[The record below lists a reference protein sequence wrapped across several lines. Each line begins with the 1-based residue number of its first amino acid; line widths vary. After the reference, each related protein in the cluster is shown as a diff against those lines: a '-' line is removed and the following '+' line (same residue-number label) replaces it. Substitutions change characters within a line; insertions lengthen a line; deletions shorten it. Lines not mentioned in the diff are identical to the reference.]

1 MSLNR
6 AGKESWFPAAIEIF
20 ALTNLAIAQPL
31 FNVLSKGPE
40 FFLVR
45 RNSSL
50 EVFVFVAAVAI
61 VIPLCL
67 WFIEL
72 IIGVFSAKTRK
83 YFHEFLIATLIAL
96 FFLAFTRNMR
106 MMPDSIKVIL
116 SIIFGGLIV
125 IARNRIP
132 AIKSFFVFLFPAIVA
147 VPAMFLLAPAISK
160 VVSAKS
166 PAIPVYQIDA
176 TAPVVILICDE
187 FPLSI
192 LLNKEGNID
201 CERYPNFCKLAET
214 STWFRRASSVSDRT
228 QEAVTALLTGRYPNR
243 ESLPTIFDHPENL
256 FTLLN
261 KTYEMNIQ
269 EVVSSLN
276 PIKAGAGV
284 EHSSLVD
291 NQAGMLSDAAAVLLQ
306 TVLPPSY
313 AQHFPSI
320 QQTWSNFWESGSST
334 KSKRDKVLGRD
345 ENLQLF
351 ISQIKKSKRPGLFF
365 KHTILPH
372 GPWQYFPSGV
382 DYNFARYA
390 QPTMEDRGENWGDE
404 VTAQRALQRHMLQTG
419 LVDHEIGRLMRRL
432 QEVDLFDSA
441 VIVITGDHGISFKF
455 GDQRRTLT
463 DTNRADIL
471 SIPLFIKQPNQNSG
485 RISDLPVET
494 IDILPSIAASLKIS
508 VPWKVDGQSAIDEN
522 YRVRAERH
530 AYQWMDKKGMVKSFR
545 DFGISG
551 NALTIQSHF
560 GTDRPFNGLFFC
572 RQFPDLYG
580 RSVKG
585 LQPASYSLAS
595 PQLFEDVNPD
605 SGYVPALISGKDSI
619 WQFESR

>member
-1 MSLNR
+1 M
-6 AGKESWFPAAIEIF
+6 
-20 ALTNLAIAQPL
+20 
-31 FNVLSKGPE
+31 
-40 FFLVR
+40 
-45 RNSSL
+45 
-50 EVFVFVAAVAI
+50 FVAAVAI

-67 WFIEL
+67 WLIEL
-72 IIGVFSAKTRK
+72 IIGTFSAKTRK

-96 FFLAFTRNMR
+96 FFLAFTRNIR
-106 MMPDSIKVIL
+106 MMPDFVKLIL

-125 IARNRIP
+125 ITRHRFP

-166 PAIPVYQIDA
+166 PAIPVYKIDS
-176 TAPVVILICDE
+176 TSPVVILICDE

-291 NQAGMLSDAAAVLLQ
+291 NQTGMLSDAAAVLLQ

-351 ISQIKKSKRPGLFF
+351 ISQINKSK
-365 KHTILPH
+365 
-372 GPWQYFPSGV
+372 Q
-382 DYNFARYA
+382 ARFI
-390 QPTMEDRGENWGDE
+390 
-404 VTAQRALQRHMLQTG
+404 LQTHN
-419 LVDHEIGRLMRRL
+419 LASWALAIFSIGSRL
-432 QEVDLFDSA
+432 QFRPLRSA
-441 VIVITGDHGISFKF
+441 YD
-455 GDQRRTLT
+455 
-463 DTNRADIL
+463 
-471 SIPLFIKQPNQNSG
+471 
-485 RISDLPVET
+485 
-494 IDILPSIAASLKIS
+494 
-508 VPWKVDGQSAIDEN
+508 
-522 YRVRAERH
+522 
-530 AYQWMDKKGMVKSFR
+530 
-545 DFGISG
+545 
-551 NALTIQSHF
+551 
-560 GTDRPFNGLFFC
+560 
-572 RQFPDLYG
+572 G
-580 RSVKG
+580 RS
-585 LQPASYSLAS
+585 
-595 PQLFEDVNPD
+595 
-605 SGYVPALISGKDSI
+605 
-619 WQFESR
+619 W